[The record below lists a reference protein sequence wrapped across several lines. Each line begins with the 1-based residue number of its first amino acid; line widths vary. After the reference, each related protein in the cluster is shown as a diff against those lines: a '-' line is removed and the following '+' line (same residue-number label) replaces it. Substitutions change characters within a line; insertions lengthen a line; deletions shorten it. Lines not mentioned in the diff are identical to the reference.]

1 MKRKVLIKIKYLI
14 PVIFLPFFLLSKEQ
28 KLNCK
33 ISDEIENGEIA
44 PYSVYKNRGLKI
56 FFDTGFRWIND
67 ISFIEFKENTKLFS
81 SSTISFKKEDNN
93 INFKMTEF
101 FTEEKKSKNIEYEIS
116 YDIIKGLII
125 YRKNYFD
132 FDGNIFFS
140 TTVKGI
146 CKKISY

>member
-1 MKRKVLIKIKYLI
+1 
-14 PVIFLPFFLLSKEQ
+14 
-28 KLNCK
+28 
-33 ISDEIENGEIA
+33 
-44 PYSVYKNRGLKI
+44 
-56 FFDTGFRWIND
+56 
-67 ISFIEFKENTKLFS
+67 
-81 SSTISFKKEDNN
+81 
-93 INFKMTEF
+93 MTEF

-125 YRKNYFD
+125 YKKNYFD